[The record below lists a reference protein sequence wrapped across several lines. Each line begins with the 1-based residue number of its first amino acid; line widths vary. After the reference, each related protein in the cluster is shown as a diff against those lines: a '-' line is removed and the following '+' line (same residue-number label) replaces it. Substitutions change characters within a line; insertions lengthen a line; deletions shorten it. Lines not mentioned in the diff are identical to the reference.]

1 MQRRVWA
8 WGLVAGAIAAVAVAV
23 PLSGHSWG
31 ALVDDVVKSGK
42 RLVESKLGS
51 GVQTAKGA
59 GGQTSGPPPAVTV
72 SQPIVR
78 EIAEWDE
85 YTGRFDAVETV
96 DVRARVSGY
105 LTDVH
110 FKDGQDVTQGDLLF
124 VIDPRPF
131 ERAVAMTR
139 AELDQAEVRVKNA
152 SLDVERGRP
161 LVGRGAI
168 SQKVFDDRE
177 NLLRDAQAATK
188 VAEAKLRAAELD
200 LAFTRI
206 TAPVSGRASRALVD
220 VGNYVSGGG
229 TGSSTATSLTTI
241 VSQDPI
247 HIYFDVSENDA
258 IKYRRLAQ
266 QGETGAGGL
275 QAPVQVALPDEEGF
289 PHEGRIDFLD
299 NRLDAGTGTLRMRAV
314 LDNKAGLFSPGMF
327 ARVRLR
333 GSGLYA
339 ATMLPDEAIGT
350 DQTSRFVYVVGEDA
364 MPQRRSV
371 KLGPLVDGLRVVR
384 GGIVPTD
391 WVVVSGQ
398 TRVRPGLAVA
408 PKREPIKLSRTEPA
422 ANGPVLKQR

>member
-1 MQRRVWA
+1 MQRKVWA
-8 WGLVAGAIAAVAVAV
+8 WGLVAGAVAAIAVAV

-31 ALVDDVVKSGK
+31 ALIENGK
-42 RLVESKLGS
+42 RLVETKLGS
-51 GVQTAKGA
+51 GLHTAKGA
-59 GGQTSGPPPAVTV
+59 GGPTSGPPPAVTV
-72 SQPIVR
+72 SQPVVR

-105 LTDVH
+105 LNEVH
-110 FKDGQDVTQGDLLF
+110 FKDGQDVKKGDLLF

-131 ERAVAMTR
+131 QRAVALAQ
-139 AELDQAEVRVKNA
+139 AELEQAQVRVQNA

-161 LVGRGAI
+161 LIQRGAI
-168 SQKVFDDRE
+168 SQKLFDDRE
-177 NLLRDAQAATK
+177 NLLRDAQAAVK
-188 VAEAKLRAAELD
+188 VAEARLRSAELD
-200 LAFTRI
+200 LSFTRI
-206 TAPVSGRASRALVD
+206 TAPVSGRIGRTLVD

-247 HIYFDVSENDA
+247 HVYFDVSENDA
-258 IKYRRLAQ
+258 IKYRRLAH
-266 QGETGAGGL
+266 QGEKGAGAL

-327 ARVRLR
+327 ARVRLQ

-364 MPQRRSV
+364 MPQRRAV
-371 KLGPLVDGLRVVR
+371 KLGPVIEGLRIIR
-384 GGIVPTD
+384 EGIAAAD
-391 WVVVSGQ
+391 WVVISGH

-408 PKREPIKLSRTEPA
+408 PKREPIKLSRSESTG
-422 ANGPVLKQR
+422 NGRPLKQR